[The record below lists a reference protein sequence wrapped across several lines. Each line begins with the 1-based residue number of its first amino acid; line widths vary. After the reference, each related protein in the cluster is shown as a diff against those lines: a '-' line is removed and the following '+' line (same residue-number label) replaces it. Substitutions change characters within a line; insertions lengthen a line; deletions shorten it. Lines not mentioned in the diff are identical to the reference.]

1 MNQDM
6 YVEWLVKRKEP
17 AYAWPARIGLA
28 ILCLISLF
36 FALMVVWG
44 ILLFFAACVG
54 TYFLRPMLN
63 VEYEYLYVDGSFSID
78 KILGKS
84 RRKKVMECSKDE
96 LIMVAPADSFVLKD
110 YETKDM
116 KVCDCSSGRKE
127 VKPHALIYQQ
137 GGRHIKVLI
146 EPNDKLLQAIRHTS
160 PRKIVR

>member
-44 ILLFFAACVG
+44 ILLLAAVGAGSFF
-54 TYFLRPMLN
+54 LWQMLS

-116 KVCDCSSGRKE
+116 KVCDC
-127 VKPHALIYQQ
+127 
-137 GGRHIKVLI
+137 
-146 EPNDKLLQAIRHTS
+146 
-160 PRKIVR
+160 